1 MSGKSSSRSHVLASR
16 VLAPATLGLLAL
28 FASGCVTYRAHVRV
42 EPDGGL
48 QVTEQADLAP
58 GIADSLHIQHR
69 LAWTAFQAA
78 TETRGGKF
86 VKANP
91 DTNVVS
97 PSVTATYPL
106 DDWTEFG
113 QRGQAFKG
121 IDEVE
126 HRTLPPAASIQ
137 VKDQYFYRDTD
148 LSYHVSLSEPSGT
161 TIDSLAKP
169 FLERAKGT
177 FELEVPGQI
186 LSVSKTGTKNG
197 NVVSYPLAYGQ
208 TVEAE
213 VVYRQFEWVP
223 VVSVIL
229 VAIFLVYLFL
239 AGMKALKARGEAKQ
253 AKARARASA

>member
-1 MSGKSSSRSHVLASR
+1 MSGKFSSRSHAFSAR
-16 VLAPATLGLLAL
+16 ALAPVVAGLVVLL
-28 FASGCVTYRAHVRV
+28 ASGCVTYRAHVRV

-48 QVTEQADLAP
+48 QVTEQADLMP
-58 GIADSLHIQHR
+58 GVADSLHIQHR

-86 VKANP
+86 TKSNP

-97 PSVTATYPL
+97 PSVTSKYPL
-106 DDWTEFG
+106 DDWTELG

-126 HRTLPPAASIQ
+126 HRTLPPAASMQ
-137 VKDQYFYRDTD
+137 VKDQYFYKDTD

-161 TIDSLAKP
+161 TIDSLARP
-169 FLERAKGT
+169 FLEQAKGT

-186 LSVSKTGTKNG
+186 LSVSKTGTRNG

-208 TVEAE
+208 TVDAQ
-213 VVYRQFEWVP
+213 VTFRQFEWVP

-229 VAIFLVYLFL
+229 VAIFLGYLAI
-239 AGMKALKARGEAKQ
+239 AGLKALQARGKKPKKPAT
-253 AKARARASA
+253 A